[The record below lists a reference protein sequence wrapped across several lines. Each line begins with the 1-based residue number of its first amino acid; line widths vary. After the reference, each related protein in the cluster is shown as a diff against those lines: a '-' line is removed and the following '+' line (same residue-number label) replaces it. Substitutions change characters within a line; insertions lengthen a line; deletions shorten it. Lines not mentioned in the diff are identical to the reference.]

1 MSATVG
7 FRVIRDV
14 ERPPEDA
21 IREFSRFSAPDIS
34 DAMHRSG
41 AMDGGVCAVN
51 EVLRVAG
58 PAITVRLPAGDNL
71 MIYRALEVCRPGD
84 VLVIETRRS
93 ALTAIWGDKLSRMA
107 KKAGVAG
114 MVTDGCVRDRAGIR
128 EIGLPVFAS
137 PIRIANGPHKN
148 GPGEVN
154 TPVSV
159 GGVVVLPGDLVVGDG
174 DGVVV
179 VHRMDIAAVLEEFS
193 RRSARCVPAN

>member
-1 MSATVG
+1 MFGVVG
-7 FRVIRDV
+7 FRVVRELD
-14 ERPPEDA
+14 RPSEAA
-21 IREFSRFSAPDIS
+21 IRQFSPFTTPDIS

-41 AMDGGVCAVN
+41 AMDGGVCAVDDGM
-51 EVLRVAG
+51 RVAG
-58 PAITVRLPAGDNL
+58 AAITVRLAAGDNL
-71 MIYRALEVCRPGD
+71 MIYQALEVCRPGD

-93 ALTAIWGDKLSRMA
+93 TLTAIWGDKLSRLA
-107 KKAGVAG
+107 KDAGLAG

-137 PIRIANGPHKN
+137 PVRIANGPHKN

-159 GGVVVLPGDLVVGDG
+159 GGVAVLPGDLIVGDA

-179 VHRMDIAAVLEEFS
+179 VHRTDVDAVLAKLE
-193 RRSARCVPAN
+193 RRDGFPVA